1 MFFLFVFI
9 IILVIIGLIIIIHTS
24 RVGIE
29 VQNLI
34 IDTEQPQGK
43 KINEESKINVYIL
56 IFGKIKIFKN
66 NVKNMKRPD
75 FKIKNKNIDIKIL
88 QDKDLKINYKSL
100 LKNIDL
106 DIEKI
111 DLNAQIGTED
121 AVLTAILVGII
132 SSILGILIKKPKY
145 QVIPIYTNKN
155 FIKIRLD
162 GIFSIYLMQY
172 IYKLIFE
179 HFAHLGPVLKC
190 AKLKR
195 WRI

>member
-172 IYKLIFE
+172 IDKIIFE
-179 HFAHLGPVLKC
+179 KVWHLGQ
-190 AKLKR
+190 KR
-195 WRI
+195 KSYK

>member
-172 IYKLIFE
+172 IDKMIFE
-179 HFAHLGPVLKC
+179 KVWHLGQ
-190 AKLKR
+190 KR
-195 WRI
+195 KSSK

>member
-88 QDKDLKINYKSL
+88 QDKNLKINYKSL

-172 IYKLIFE
+172 IDKMIFE
-179 HFAHLGPVLKC
+179 KVWHLGQ
-190 AKLKR
+190 KR
-195 WRI
+195 KSSK

>member
-100 LKNIDL
+100 LENIDL

-172 IYKLIFE
+172 IDKIIFE
-179 HFAHLGPVLKC
+179 KVWHLGQ
-190 AKLKR
+190 KR
-195 WRI
+195 KSSK

>member
-100 LKNIDL
+100 LKNIYL

-172 IYKLIFE
+172 IDKMIFE
-179 HFAHLGPVLKC
+179 KVWHLGQ
-190 AKLKR
+190 KR
-195 WRI
+195 KSSK

>member
-88 QDKDLKINYKSL
+88 QDKDLKIDYKSL

-172 IYKLIFE
+172 IDKMIFE
-179 HFAHLGPVLKC
+179 KVWHLGQ
-190 AKLKR
+190 KR
-195 WRI
+195 KSSK

>member
-172 IYKLIFE
+172 IDKIIFE
-179 HFAHLGPVLKC
+179 KVWHLGQ
-190 AKLKR
+190 KR
-195 WRI
+195 KSSK